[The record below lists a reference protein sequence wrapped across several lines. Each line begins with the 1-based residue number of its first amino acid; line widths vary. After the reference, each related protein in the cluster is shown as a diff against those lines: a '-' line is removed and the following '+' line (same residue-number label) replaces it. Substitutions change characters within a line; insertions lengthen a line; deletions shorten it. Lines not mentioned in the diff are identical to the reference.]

1 MDILTQGLLGGVL
14 AQVVATKQ
22 DKKLATFVGVFA
34 GLLAD
39 ADIFIYSSNDP
50 LLNIE
55 FHRHF
60 THSIFFIPLGAAI
73 AMALLWP
80 FLRKHIGGKAL
91 YLYCLAGFSMSGL
104 LDAFTSYGTHLFWP
118 LSNERIAWNIISIV
132 DPLFTTILLVTLI
145 IGLRKTD
152 KKIAV
157 WGLIFCSV
165 YLSSGFIQLQR
176 AQTVATELA
185 LSRGHSINKHIV
197 KPTLANQI
205 LWRSV
210 YEYNNRFYID
220 AIRVGYFSDNKV
232 YQGMSVAKFII
243 ENEFPDLNKD
253 SLLYSDIKRFSQFS
267 DGFIAYDA
275 SRPNVLGDVRYS
287 MLPVSSKP
295 LWGIII
301 DINKPQLHAEYQF
314 FRENTQVIRNTFYDM
329 LFGEYTR

>member
-1 MDILTQGLLGGVL
+1 MDILTQGVLGGVL
-14 AQVVATKQ
+14 AQTIATKTE
-22 DKKLATFVGVFA
+22 KKLATFIGVFA

-39 ADIFIYSSNDP
+39 ADIFIYSATDP

-73 AMALLWP
+73 AMAVLWP
-80 FLRKHIGGKAL
+80 FLQRYISVKKL
-91 YLYCLAGFSMSGL
+91 YLYCLAGYSMSGL

-132 DPLFTTILLVTLI
+132 DPIFTAILLVTLI
-145 IGLRKTD
+145 IGLRKKD

-157 WGLIFCSV
+157 WGLIFCGV

-185 LSRGHSINKHIV
+185 LSRGHLITKHIV
-197 KPTLANQI
+197 KPTLANQV

-232 YQGMSVAKFII
+232 YQGMSIAKFVI
-243 ENEFPDLNKD
+243 ENEFPNLNKD
-253 SLLYSDIKRFSQFS
+253 SFLYSDIKRFSQFS
-267 DGFIAYDA
+267 DGFIAYDV
-275 SRPNVLGDVRYS
+275 SRPNVLADVRYS

-314 FRENTQVIRNTFYDM
+314 FRENTQTIRNTFYEM
-329 LFGEYTR
+329 VFGEYTQ

>member
-132 DPLFTTILLVTLI
+132 DPIFTTILLVTLI
-145 IGLRKTD
+145 IGLRKKD

-157 WGLIFCSV
+157 WGLMFCAV

-176 AQTVATELA
+176 AQTIATELA
-185 LSRGHSINKHIV
+185 LSRGHLITKHIV
-197 KPTLANQI
+197 KPTLANQV

-220 AIRVGYFSDNKV
+220 AIRVGYFSDNKI
-232 YQGMSVAKFII
+232 YQGQAIAKFVI

-267 DGFIAYDA
+267 DGFIAYDV
-275 SRPNVLGDVRYS
+275 SRPNVVADVRYS
-287 MLPVSSKP
+287 MLPDSSKP

-301 DINKPQLHAEYQF
+301 DINKPQFHAQYQF
-314 FRENTQVIRNTFYDM
+314 FRENTQAIRNTFYKM
-329 LFGEYTR
+329 LFGEYTQ